1 MVSWS
6 GSSLF
11 YILTEEKLPLTRLN
25 DSQGEA
31 GISPQVTS
39 ITSGSWVEYLC
50 SQAVM
55 ASRSHGGILVTLQH
69 NCTVDNRRKDKDN
82 FYFFLLFG
90 KKPPNFP
97 DRQYLTSWTPGNFSA
112 PNSQYCF
119 TLTLHYSPRLEERPR
134 ERFSRKASL
143 TL

>member
-55 ASRSHGGILVTLQH
+55 ASRSHGGIFVTLQH
-69 NCTVDNRRKDKDN
+69 NCTVDNRMNIFNYFAFWRKTPKLTDSTSRPGLRVISLHQTVSKA
-82 FYFFLLFG
+82 LLSHSTTHQG
-90 KKPPNFP
+90 WRR
-97 DRQYLTSWTPGNFSA
+97 DPGRDS
-112 PNSQYCF
+112 PGR
-119 TLTLHYSPRLEERPR
+119 LH
-134 ERFSRKASL
+134 
-143 TL
+143 